1 MPMIAA
7 NWNPGRRQLRSFG
20 IACVVAFGALG
31 AWAFFRQTVFG
42 LPLSEPVALRVAAG
56 LGAVAATSG
65 VLALAAPSALR
76 PLYWTLTAMSLPIG
90 WVVSHTVVAILFFG
104 MLTPIGL
111 LFRLIGRDPL
121 NRGRDPA
128 RQTYWEPRVAADG
141 VKRYYRQ
148 F

>member
-1 MPMIAA
+1 MPMIAP
-7 NWNPGRRQLRSFG
+7 NWNPDRRQLRSFG
-20 IACVVAFGALG
+20 IASVVAFGALG
-31 AWAFFRQTVFG
+31 IWAFFRQSVFG
-42 LPLSEPVALRVAAG
+42 LPLSEPVALRVAIG

-65 VLALAAPSALR
+65 VLALAAPSGLR
-76 PLYWTLTAMSLPIG
+76 PLYRALTAISLPIG
-90 WVVSHTVVAILFFG
+90 WVVSHTVVALLFFG

-111 LFRLIGRDPL
+111 LFRLVGRDPL

-128 RQTYWEPRVAADG
+128 RRTYWEPRVATDD